1 MPFNFNADEIFKI
14 AQDIEENG
22 RDFYKK
28 ASGDVADK
36 RYKDLFLGLSNME
49 VDHYKTFSAMRAS
62 LSEKEKQPA
71 VFDPMDES
79 VQYLKALAD
88 MSVFYDKKIDMSNI
102 KSILKTALT
111 MEKDS
116 IAFYVG
122 MLNLVPE
129 RLGKNKI
136 QDIIEEEKKHVVL
149 LMEELRK
156 IGK

>member
-22 RDFYKK
+22 RDFYKR
-28 ASGDVADK
+28 ASEEIADSS
-36 RYKDLFLGLSNME
+36 YKNLLSGLSKME
-49 VDHYKTFSAMRAS
+49 VAHYNTFSKMRDS
-62 LSEKEKQPA
+62 LTEKEKQPA
-71 VFDPMDES
+71 VFDPNDES

-88 MSVFYDKKIDMSNI
+88 MSVFYDKKIDMTNI
-102 KSILKTALT
+102 ESILKTALT

-122 MLNLVPE
+122 MTSLVPE

-149 LMEELRK
+149 LTGELTK
-156 IGK
+156 LKK